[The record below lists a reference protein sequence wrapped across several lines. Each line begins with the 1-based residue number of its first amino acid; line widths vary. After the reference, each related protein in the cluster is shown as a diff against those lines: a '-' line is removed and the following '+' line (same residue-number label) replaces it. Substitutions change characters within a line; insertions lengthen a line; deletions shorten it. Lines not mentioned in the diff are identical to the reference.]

1 MHTLTPTDYAFWQEN
16 GYVIIPNA
24 VPQENLDQVVNA
36 IWTFL
41 DMDASDPN
49 TWYPVERQ
57 RNSMVEMYHNQAM
70 WDNRQHPR
78 VYGAFADVWGI
89 DNLWVSLDRVS
100 MNPPDRPD
108 WGYKGFTHWDI
119 DTTQDPPPFMV
130 QGVLYLTDTDANQG
144 GFHCVP
150 GFHNIF
156 HEWVKTQP
164 VDRDPRRPD
173 LTGYISQPIPGKAGD
188 LLIWHSLLP
197 HGNGQNL
204 SNRPRLAQY
213 ITMFPARNDEGE
225 RQFRAQAWQER
236 LPPQGRA
243 FPGDPREWEQQHS
256 ATAELTTLGR
266 KLLGID
272 AWQ

>member
-1 MHTLTPTDYAFWQEN
+1 MHTLTQSDLAFWREN
-16 GYVIIPNA
+16 GYVVIHDA
-24 VPQENLDQVVNA
+24 VPQENLDRVVNA
-36 IWTFL
+36 LWTFL
-41 DMDASDPN
+41 DMDPNDAS
-49 TWYPVERQ
+49 TWYSAERQ

-78 VYGAFADVWGI
+78 VYGAFADIWET
-89 DNLWVSLDRVS
+89 DELWVSLDRVS

-119 DTTQDPPPFMV
+119 DTMQDPPPFMV

-156 HEWVKTQP
+156 PEWVKTQP
-164 VDRDPRRPD
+164 ADRDPRRPD
-173 LTGYISQPIPGKAGD
+173 LTGYESKPIAGKAGD
-188 LLIWHSLLP
+188 LVIWHSLLP

-213 ITMFPARNDEGE
+213 ITMYPARDDEE
-225 RQFRAQAWQER
+225 QRQFRVKAWQER

-243 FPGDPREWEQQHS
+243 FPGDPREWEQQHGEI
-256 ATAELTTLGR
+256 AVLTDLGR
-266 KLLGID
+266 KLLGVD
-272 AWQ
+272 GW